1 MKKLT
6 FLMATIILQ
15 ISFAYCQFDSSVTKT
30 NKQVESNSYQ
40 LKAKKQKKA
49 ARICLGGGML
59 LATTGLIV
67 GTAKAMEEFVYGFGV
82 EDYKEKN
89 YTGESILIIAGVAT
103 MAVSVPLFISSGK
116 NKQKAK
122 LKIAFQKGAD
132 GLPVALSKKIPGF
145 TVSIPL

>member
-15 ISFAYCQFDSSVTKT
+15 ISFAYCQFDSSVAKK
-30 NKQVESNSYQ
+30 NKQVEGNPYQ

-49 ARICLGGGML
+49 AWICLGGGMV

-67 GTAKAMEEFVYGFGV
+67 GTAKASEDLVYLFSPR
-82 EDYKEKN
+82 DSKN
-89 YTGESILIIAGVAT
+89 DYTGAGILMIAGIT
-103 MAVSVPLFISSGK
+103 SMAVSIPLFISSGK

-122 LKIAFQKGAD
+122 LKVAFQKGAD
-132 GLPVALSKKIPGF
+132 GLPVALSRKIPGF